1 MANRATATIIGRL
14 TRDPESKS
22 VGDAKLVTFG
32 VAVNRKTK
40 DGEHADFFDIEAW
53 RETGEFIS
61 QYAVK
66 GREVV
71 FDARIKQDIF
81 EVDGQTRRKVKF
93 EVIPYTFQFCGAKS
107 DETSSGEAA
116 SGQKPTLNNSDF

>member
-14 TRDPESKS
+14 TRDPEVKS
-22 VGDAKLVTFG
+22 VGDVQLVTFG

-61 QYAVK
+61 KYATK

-71 FDARIKQDIF
+71 FDARVKQDVF

-93 EVIPYTFQFCGAKS
+93 EVIPYTFDFCGSKS
-107 DETSSGEAA
+107 SETSSGVAA
-116 SGQKPTLNNSDF
+116 SDPESDF